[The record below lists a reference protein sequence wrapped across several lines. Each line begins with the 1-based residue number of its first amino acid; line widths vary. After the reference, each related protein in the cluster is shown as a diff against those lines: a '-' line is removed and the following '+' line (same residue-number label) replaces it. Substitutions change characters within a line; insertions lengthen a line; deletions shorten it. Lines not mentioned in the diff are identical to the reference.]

1 MRSST
6 VHSPVIV
13 GRNSASVGSNGRSR
27 FSSVSSSYRTSCG
40 LSSARGN
47 SSRFEGRS
55 THDYGIGQSN
65 FLSSGC
71 HGAIIRG
78 GHKRRMSTGSCPS
91 GNYGG
96 YPPFG
101 YGDGLAEIR
110 SDGAGNGVGG
120 TGGDPEAC
128 GIVFS
133 STDGKAVMQDLNDR
147 LASYIDQVRC
157 LEGENAEL
165 QSKISD
171 FHAKNRLAGE
181 LKDYSHYYQQIEE
194 LQNQIVCT
202 TVENNSIIIKI
213 DNNHLNVE
221 DMKHKLDTEC
231 GLCENVE
238 ADINGLYPVLDQ
250 LASCKTDMEAE
261 LESLQEELSGLKK
274 NHEEEL
280 ISLQKLCSSDVNME
294 ISACPSR
301 DLKKILEEI
310 RCKYEATIDS
320 NRKEVAEWYEGKLE
334 EVNQEICTASKE
346 AEDGNHKAIEL
357 KRQLQALEIYLQAQR
372 NLRDTLQA
380 SLAEGEHRYNAQLA
394 EIQDRISC
402 MEQQLAELRLEMEGQ
417 DREYKELLDVKNRL
431 EQEIQTYR
439 SLLENVPG
447 EVHATP

>member
-1 MRSST
+1 MRSSA

-13 GRNSASVGSNGRSR
+13 GRNSASVGSNGRSM
-27 FSSVSSSYRTSCG
+27 FSSVSSSYHTYCG
-40 LSSARGN
+40 LGSARGN

-55 THDYGIGQSN
+55 TYDYGIGQSN

-71 HGAIIRG
+71 SGAFIRG
-78 GHKRRMSTGSCPS
+78 GHRRRMSTGSCPS
-91 GNYGG
+91 G

-101 YGDGLAEIR
+101 YGDGLAEVR

-120 TGGDPEAC
+120 VGGNPEAC
-128 GIVFS
+128 GIAFS

-157 LEGENAEL
+157 LEAGNAEL

-181 LKDYSHYYQQIEE
+181 PKDYSHYYQQIEE
-194 LQNQIVCT
+194 LQSQIVCK

-231 GLCENVE
+231 GLRENVE
-238 ADINGLYPVLDQ
+238 ADINGLYPILDQ

-261 LESLQEELSGLKK
+261 MESLQEELSGLKK
-274 NHEEEL
+274 KHKEEL
-280 ISLQKLCSSDVNME
+280 ICLQECSNDVNME
-294 ISACPSR
+294 ISVCPGP
-301 DLKKILEEI
+301 DLKNILEEI

-320 NRKEVAEWYEGKLE
+320 NHKEVAEWYEGKLE
-334 EVNQEICTASKE
+334 EVNQEICTTSKE
-346 AEDGNHKAIEL
+346 AEDGSHKAIDL
-357 KRQLQALEIYLQAQR
+357 KHQLQALEIDLQAQC
-372 NLRDTLQA
+372 NLRDTLQV

-402 MEQQLAELRLEMEGQ
+402 MEQQQAELRLEMEGQ
-417 DREYKELLDVKNRL
+417 DREYKDLLDAKNRL

-447 EVHATP
+447 KVHATP

>member
-1 MRSST
+1 
-6 VHSPVIV
+6 
-13 GRNSASVGSNGRSR
+13 
-27 FSSVSSSYRTSCG
+27 
-40 LSSARGN
+40 
-47 SSRFEGRS
+47 
-55 THDYGIGQSN
+55 
-65 FLSSGC
+65 
-71 HGAIIRG
+71 
-78 GHKRRMSTGSCPS
+78 
-91 GNYGG
+91 
-96 YPPFG
+96 
-101 YGDGLAEIR
+101 
-110 SDGAGNGVGG
+110 
-120 TGGDPEAC
+120 
-128 GIVFS
+128 
-133 STDGKAVMQDLNDR
+133 MQDLNDR

-157 LEGENAEL
+157 LEAENAEL

-171 FHAKNRLAGE
+171 FHAKNKLAGE
-181 LKDYSHYYQQIEE
+181 AKDYSLYYQQIEE

-250 LASCKTDMEAE
+250 MASCKTDMEAE
-261 LESLQEELSGLKK
+261 LKSLQEELSGLKK
-274 NHEEEL
+274 NHKEEL

-334 EVNQEICTASKE
+334 EVNQEICTTSKE
-346 AEDGNHKAIEL
+346 AEDGNHKATEL
-357 KRQLQALEIYLQAQR
+357 KRQLQALELDLQAQR
-372 NLRDTLQA
+372 NLRDTLQV

-402 MEQQLAELRLEMEGQ
+402 MEQQLAEQRLEMEGQ
-417 DREYKELLDVKNRL
+417 EREYKELLDVKNWL
-431 EQEIQTYR
+431 EQEIQTYC